1 MKNRNSAD
9 FAGCLVTALL
19 LLWFAAMWILCK
31 SADWIMKGR
40 MKMKNFIVKVEI
52 DGIVTN
58 RLVKA
63 ETAEEAERKAKE
75 EEK

>member
-1 MKNRNSAD
+1 
-9 FAGCLVTALL
+9 
-19 LLWFAAMWILCK
+19 
-31 SADWIMKGR
+31 MKGR
-40 MKMKNFIVKVEI
+40 MKMKNFIVDVEI
-52 DGIVTN
+52 DDIITN